1 MAAAHGL
8 SSSCFCAAAAEMAV
22 AGEAA
27 AVAAATAAALS
38 GSYCFFASA
47 AAMVAEDVDL
57 AASAKSLQLFVHSK
71 EVSGLYPAPL
81 YIYEVKQKLPLH
93 TARQLQTI
101 GSLQYILFHS
111 SIDRHCYYYKRF

>member
-1 MAAAHGL
+1 MIYQQQTAAADAPAMKVETMAAAHGL

-38 GSYCFFASA
+38 GSYCFFAPA

-81 YIYEVKQKLPLH
+81 YIMK
-93 TARQLQTI
+93 
-101 GSLQYILFHS
+101 
-111 SIDRHCYYYKRF
+111 

>member
-1 MAAAHGL
+1 MIYQQQTAAADAPAMKVETMAAAHGL

-22 AGEAA
+22 AGEA
-27 AVAAATAAALS
+27 

-81 YIYEVKQKLPLH
+81 YIMK
-93 TARQLQTI
+93 
-101 GSLQYILFHS
+101 
-111 SIDRHCYYYKRF
+111 